1 MGGIG
6 MMSTLQGPEAFFAP
20 FGLGGRELVSLVG
33 GGGKTTLLR
42 TLGQVLARRG
52 TVLLTTTTK
61 MAAGDGPLL
70 LTGEEPAAEGVERIR
85 RALRS
90 QSPLTTAQR
99 HVRDGN
105 REKLEGL
112 LPGAVDRL
120 WEAGAADFVVC
131 EADGARHKPLKAWAD
146 WEPPIPGRTTVLC
159 AVLGADRLD
168 EPLTEAHVHRM
179 DRMTEDFGFR
189 PGDPLTPER
198 LAALLESPRGYL
210 KNAPPTPNARR
221 FLLMNRSDL
230 LPAPRAEALAR
241 DFLPRLTRALRSW
254 DLLILG
260 SLHALRHDAV
270 LRPERT
276 R

>member
-1 MGGIG
+1 MTPT
-6 MMSTLQGPEAFFAP
+6 MQGPEAFFAP

-42 TLGQVLARRG
+42 TLGEVLARRG

-61 MAAGDGPLL
+61 MAAGGGPLL
-70 LTGEEPAAEGVERIR
+70 LTGDGPAAEGAERVR
-85 RALRS
+85 RALRA
-90 QSPLTTAQR
+90 QSPLTAARR
-99 HVRDGN
+99 HVRDGD

-112 LPGAVDRL
+112 PPGTVDRL
-120 WEAGAADFVVC
+120 WEAGAADFVIC

-146 WEPPIPGRTTVLC
+146 WEPPIPGRTTLLC
-159 AVLGADRLD
+159 AVLGADRLG

-179 DRMTEDFGFR
+179 ERMTEDFGFR

-210 KNAPPTPNARR
+210 KNAPPAPSARR
-221 FLLMNRSDL
+221 IVLLNRSDL
-230 LPAPRAEALAR
+230 LPPSRAEALAR
-241 DFLPRLTRALRSW
+241 DFLPRLARAVRSW

-260 SLHALRHDAV
+260 SLHMLRHDAV

>member
-1 MGGIG
+1 MNALFRLAWQSAWNRRFTLALTMFSIAL
-6 MMSTLQGPEAFFAP
+6 STFM
-20 FGLGGRELVSLVG
+20 
-33 GGGKTTLLR
+33 LL
-42 TLGQVLARRG
+42 
-52 TVLLTTTTK
+52 
-61 MAAGDGPLL
+61 
-70 LTGEEPAAEGVERIR
+70 GVERIC

-168 EPLTEAHVHRM
+168 KPLTEAHVHRM

-210 KNAPPTPNARR
+210 KNAP
-221 FLLMNRSDL
+221 
-230 LPAPRAEALAR
+230 
-241 DFLPRLTRALRSW
+241 
-254 DLLILG
+254 
-260 SLHALRHDAV
+260 LHVRV
-270 LRPERT
+270 E
-276 R
+276 